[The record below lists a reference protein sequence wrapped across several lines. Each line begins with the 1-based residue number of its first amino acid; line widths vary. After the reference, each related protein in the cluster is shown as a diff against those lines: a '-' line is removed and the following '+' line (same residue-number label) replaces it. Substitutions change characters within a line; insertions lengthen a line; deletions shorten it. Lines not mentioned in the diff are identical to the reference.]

1 MLVIAIFIVIIQFL
15 SVSIGISI
23 PLSLITSNSMEPTLM
38 EGDIVAW
45 TPTDINDVKIN
56 DIVIFKSY
64 TKWPNEKLIV
74 HRIKDIKRDDKTFS
88 LMLETKGDANKW
100 EDQNWPYLKS
110 PYIKNDHIIGK
121 VILIGEQPLKIPYI
135 GNFGVFIWS
144 GLNWLV
150 QHKVLTGIY
159 NIISVLPILFVSV
172 VLLFVFNPEKIK
184 IYKEKLLFSNI
195 GF

>member
-15 SVSIGISI
+15 SISGISI
-23 PLSLITSNSMEPTLM
+23 PLSLINSNSMEPTLM

-45 TPTDINDVKIN
+45 IPTDINDVKIG

-74 HRIKDIKRDDKTFS
+74 HRIKDIKRDAVTCN
-88 LMLETKGDANKW
+88 LMLETKGDANIW
-100 EDQNWPYLKS
+100 EDQNRPCLQS
-110 PYIKNDHIIGK
+110 PYIKNDHIVGK

-135 GNFGVFIWS
+135 GNFGVFINN

-150 QHKVLTGIY
+150 QHKIFTEIY
-159 NIISVLPILFVSV
+159 FIISILFTLFGSI
-172 VLLFVFNPEKIK
+172 VLLLFFNPEKIK
-184 IYKEKLLFSNI
+184 IYKEKLIFSHA